1 MPILFIQITRYLL
14 CFVSMLLTGLFALSF
29 SSTVPLASELPIVEK
44 NYMAPLL
51 LVAVGMAIDLS
62 KYLFWQYRDKA
73 NLFLLISLLLVL
85 FSWAASLA
93 FFLTQ
98 EQSNIKATQRQTPAY
113 QAHQIEADRLRQAI
127 AEKRLL
133 LRKRLQ
139 SQYHAQWEKADDTME
154 AINTLEKELTV
165 LLRKNSTVGLTAAR
179 QQLSTSAFFISIAG
193 LSGFSS
199 ATVAVIAYGALA
211 LLIELCALG
220 TISLAQVVKASHHKI
235 HENVSAKTKQSKPV
249 NKKTTLSGSLQSK
262 INQKKARLR
271 QAIINGTVVPA
282 IRKIKRSGYGLSE
295 ANIRQVLQEL
305 KSEGRLVEGKRHLQL
320 PQTTIAE

>member
-1 MPILFIQITRYLL
+1 
-14 CFVSMLLTGLFALSF
+14 
-29 SSTVPLASELPIVEK
+29 
-44 NYMAPLL
+44 
-51 LVAVGMAIDLS
+51 
-62 KYLFWQYRDKA
+62 
-73 NLFLLISLLLVL
+73 
-85 FSWAASLA
+85 
-93 FFLTQ
+93 
-98 EQSNIKATQRQTPAY
+98 
-113 QAHQIEADRLRQAI
+113 
-127 AEKRLL
+127 
-133 LRKRLQ
+133 
-139 SQYHAQWEKADDTME
+139 ME

-249 NKKTTLSGSLQSK
+249 NNKTTLSGSLQSK
-262 INQKKARLR
+262 INHKKARLR